1 MTTILPEK
9 EHAVPSPTPTTD
21 GATMTTYTV
30 GNYLATR
37 FEQIG
42 LKHYFMV
49 PGDYNLVLLDQLL
62 WNKNVEQVGCCNELN
77 AAYAAEGYARANG
90 IGAVITTFN
99 VGAFSALNGVV
110 SAYAES
116 LPVIF
121 VSAGYNTNDPSANHL
136 LHHTIGTHD
145 FSYQYDMFRHV
156 TCAAVRI
163 LHAENAPSLIDH
175 AIRMALRERK
185 PAYIEI
191 ACNLSAAPCPKPA
204 PFETLLTSE
213 ASNQNALTAAVE
225 TATTLLNKAKKP
237 LLLAGVHLRT
247 HGAIDAFRELAE
259 ALGCGVAVMPN
270 AKGFFPEDHPQFIGI
285 SWGGV
290 SSTGCEPIVDW
301 ADMILAAG
309 PLFTDYTTVGWT
321 AIPPREQMI
330 KADPRYVQFPQ
341 AEYTDVALA
350 DFLSALAK
358 NVRANDTTL
367 VQYRREVRKASAETE
382 ARQIEASAPLTRV
395 ELCRQIQQ
403 DLDAKTTL
411 LVETGD
417 SWFNGMA
424 MHLPN
429 GARFEIEMQWGS
441 IGWAVPATFGY
452 AMGLEEDR
460 RLVSMIGDGSFQ
472 LTAQEVANMIRY
484 GHNTLI
490 FLVNNRGYVIESEI
504 HDGPYNYIKNWDYA
518 GLIAVLNA
526 EDGHGLGLKATTGG
540 ELADAIKKAHTHRG
554 GPVLI
559 ECQIEH
565 DDCSPQLLKWGTK
578 VAFANER
585 PPQRS

>member
-1 MTTILPEK
+1 MTC
-9 EHAVPSPTPTTD
+9 
-21 GATMTTYTV
+21 YTV
-30 GNYLATR
+30 GNYLAAR
-37 FEQIG
+37 FEDIG

-62 WNKNVEQVGCCNELN
+62 WNKNVQQVGCCNELN
-77 AAYAAEGYARANG
+77 AAYAAEGYARAKG
-90 IGAVITTFN
+90 VGAVVTTFN
-99 VGAFSALNGVV
+99 VGAFSALNGVAG
-110 SAYAES
+110 AYAES

-121 VSAGYNTNDPSANHL
+121 VSAGHNTNDPSANHL

-156 TCAAVRI
+156 TCAAVRV
-163 LHAENAPSLIDH
+163 LHAEDAPCLIDH
-175 AIRMALRERK
+175 AIGAALCERK

-191 ACNLSAAPCPKPA
+191 ACNLSAAPCTRPGP
-204 PFETLLTSE
+204 SE
-213 ASNQNALTAAVE
+213 ALLGSRSSNHRALAAAVE
-225 TATTLLNKAKKP
+225 AAGTLLADAKRP
-237 LLLAGVHLRT
+237 LLLAGAHLRAY
-247 HGAIDAFRELAE
+247 GAIGAFRELAE
-259 ALGCGVAVMPN
+259 ALGCGVAVMPD

-285 SWGGV
+285 YWGGV
-290 SSTGCEPIVDW
+290 STPGCEPIVDW
-301 ADMILAAG
+301 ADLVLAAG
-309 PLFTDYTTVGWT
+309 PMFTDYTTAGWT
-321 AIPPREQMI
+321 AVPPRGQTIRAE
-330 KADPRYVQFPQ
+330 PRHVRFPS

-350 DFLSALAK
+350 DFLSATAK
-358 NVRANDTTL
+358 AVRPNDATL
-367 VQYRREVRKASAETE
+367 VQYRREARRTPGEIE
-382 ARQIEASAPLTRV
+382 ARGAEANAPLTRS
-395 ELCRQIQQ
+395 ELCRQIQR
-403 DLDAKTTL
+403 DLDARTTL

-417 SWFNGMA
+417 SWFNGMF
-424 MHLPN
+424 MHLPD

-452 AMGLEEDR
+452 AAGLEGDR

-484 GHNTLI
+484 GHESLI

-518 GLIAVLNA
+518 GLMSAWNA
-526 EDGHGLGLKATTGG
+526 GDGHGLGLRATTGA
-540 ELADAIKKAHTHRG
+540 ELAGAIKEARDHRG

-559 ECQIEH
+559 ECRIEH

-585 PPQRS
+585 PPQQT